1 MSANQQRWM
10 GGIILLGGSALLAS
24 FLFQGTG
31 HKESN
36 PQAPTVNH
44 TLNLDGN
51 RPVNP
56 GNAPVTATAPTFTD
70 LGKPAASATNPSI
83 SSPSS
88 DATGQPVQL
97 TPLGVDVETEQKLL
111 AAQHQMRE
119 KKVAEQEART
129 AEFLAR
135 QQQAEADSARKVAN
149 EQAERSAA
157 RKAKLDDA
165 QSTDPAAPDVVSDA
179 GTTASADDATSEAA
193 KKAEQRRI
201 AARDQAEQMKLR
213 ALQAAQKHDHAAQVL
228 AAASAKTAKAKAERI
243 AAEQKQAAD
252 EHEQRLLEAKQH
264 AEKIAKEKQAKLD
277 AEKEKKAIEAKLHK
291 EKLSLEKQAKLDEA
305 QAKKDADK
313 AARIKLQQAEKAE
326 RARLRGLPVD
336 TEQQDAELAALQA
349 KMDKNKKEAAELKAK
364 LEKLHNGSTDPS
376 AKTTAKVEATKTDT
390 SKADKPET
398 QKAKDDRARA
408 LLDGA
413 PAPTLV
419 MVQVAMAESQAK
431 ADSVVAQL
439 RAKGYKVRTST
450 TNKGVRVLVGP
461 EKDTAAATA
470 TKHKIE
476 QDDSLNLKGAWVSN
490 WQPPTS

>member
-31 HKESN
+31 HKEQSN
-36 PQAPTVNH
+36 TQTPSVNH
-44 TLNLDGN
+44 SLKLDGN

-70 LGKPAASATNPSI
+70 LGAPPASVANADNPIPASE
-83 SSPSS
+83 
-88 DATGQPVQL
+88 ATGKPVEL
-97 TPLGVDVETEQKLL
+97 TPLGVDVATEQKLL

-129 AEFLAR
+129 AEYLAR

-165 QSTDPAAPDVVSDA
+165 LQSTDPAAPDV
-179 GTTASADDATSEAA
+179 ASNPDTPDDATAEAA

-213 ALQAAQKHDHAAQVL
+213 AMQAAQKHEHAAQVL
-228 AAASAKTAKAKAERI
+228 AAASEKTAKAKAERV
-243 AAEQKQAAD
+243 AAEQKQAQE

-277 AEKEKKAIEAKLHK
+277 AEKEKKALAAKQLK

-305 QAKKDADK
+305 QAKKDAEK
-313 AARIKLQQAEKAE
+313 AERIKLQQAEKAE

-336 TEQQDAELAALQA
+336 TEQQDTELTALQA
-349 KMDKNKKEAAELKAK
+349 KMEKNKKEAAELKAK
-364 LEKLHNGSTDPS
+364 LEKLHNGTVDAT
-376 AKTTAKVEATKTDT
+376 AKTTVKADTTKADATKTE
-390 SKADKPET
+390 S

-408 LLDGA
+408 LLDGT